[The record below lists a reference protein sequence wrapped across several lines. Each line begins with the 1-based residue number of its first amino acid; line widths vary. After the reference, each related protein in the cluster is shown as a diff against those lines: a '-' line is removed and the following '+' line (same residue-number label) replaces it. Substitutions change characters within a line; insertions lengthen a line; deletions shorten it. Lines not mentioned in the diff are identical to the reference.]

1 MVRSLCY
8 EPAAIAPVN
17 ASLASIERGEMQGYR
32 KITGGVWHESG
43 QQPSERN
50 LETGGIMKKAKRKK
64 SKTTK
69 AIRSAKS
76 AARKTGAGL
85 KRVAKKA
92 ARATGLA

>member
-1 MVRSLCY
+1 
-8 EPAAIAPVN
+8 VN
-17 ASLASIERGEMQGYR
+17 ASLASIEGGERVFLQGNR
-32 KITGGVWHESG
+32 KITGGAWHESG

-50 LETGGIMKKAKRKK
+50 LETGGIMKKAKRKT
-64 SKTTK
+64 SKTTN

>member
-1 MVRSLCY
+1 M
-8 EPAAIAPVN
+8 N
-17 ASLASIERGEMQGYR
+17 ASLAFIEGGERVFFARQP
-32 KITGGVWHESG
+32 KITGGGLAAKLNEL
-43 QQPSERN
+43 R
-50 LETGGIMKKAKRKK
+50 TGGIMKKAKRKK

>member
-1 MVRSLCY
+1 
-8 EPAAIAPVN
+8 
-17 ASLASIERGEMQGYR
+17 
-32 KITGGVWHESG
+32 
-43 QQPSERN
+43 
-50 LETGGIMKKAKRKK
+50 MKKAKRKK

-76 AARKTGAGL
+76 AVRKTEAGL

>member
-1 MVRSLCY
+1 METGKTAKLNEQRKRERAFFAR
-8 EPAAIAPVN
+8 EPRN
-17 ASLASIERGEMQGYR
+17 NRRGLGTNRENSQAE
-32 KITGGVWHESG
+32 T
-43 QQPSERN
+43 N
-50 LETGGIMKKAKRKK
+50 LGTGGIMKKAKRKK

-69 AIRSAKS
+69 AISSAKS

>member
-1 MVRSLCY
+1 M
-8 EPAAIAPVN
+8 N
-17 ASLASIERGEMQGYR
+17 ARLASIEGGEKVFLQDNR
-32 KITGGVWHESG
+32 KITGGAWNESG
-43 QQPSERN
+43 RN
-50 LETGGIMKKAKRKK
+50 LETGGIMKKAKRKT